1 MRSGRRRSRAR
12 KMIVWVLILTSWVQS
27 SVFLSVSLV
36 QAFEGLAKKV
46 CSSRESG
53 LRGTP
58 GGENELAPGEEPPR
72 SHGNRRRSGRTAVP
86 LKPRRE
92 DHRVSSD
99 RHLFALVR
107 FTLFELC
114 DPSVDV
120 GPHFS
125 ELLERRR
132 AWKGVAPMP
141 AASAKSPMTLRA
153 AVGRVPLMAAAPV
166 HPEHH
171 QRAGEHQREDEQG
184 SSVHLISPFGGCARG
199 GWLSSE
205 PSETTR
211 RPRGRPS
218 SHANS
223 NSPVSSGTISSV
235 TSS

>member
-12 KMIVWVLILTSWVQS
+12 KMIVWVLISASWAQS
-27 SVFLSVSLV
+27 SVFLSVSLA

-46 CSSRESG
+46 CSSRES
-53 LRGTP
+53 
-58 GGENELAPGEEPPR
+58 
-72 SHGNRRRSGRTAVP
+72 
-86 LKPRRE
+86 
-92 DHRVSSD
+92 VSSD

-141 AASAKSPMTLRA
+141 AASSMSPMTLRA